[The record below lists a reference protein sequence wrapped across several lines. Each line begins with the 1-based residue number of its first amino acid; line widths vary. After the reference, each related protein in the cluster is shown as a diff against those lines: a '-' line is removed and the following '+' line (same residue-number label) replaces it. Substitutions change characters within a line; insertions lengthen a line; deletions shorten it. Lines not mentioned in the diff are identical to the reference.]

1 MFTLVPIRPRRRG
14 ERRSLRTFPVASLRP
29 GSLAFILRPRR
40 LSTPLLTPFNSTQT
54 FARFFGGDAAAVPGM
69 ESWATPYALAIMGQR
84 QSSNCPFGT
93 GNGYGDGRAVSVG
106 EIVNEKT
113 GTRWEMQLKGG
124 GTTPFC
130 RGGDGRA
137 VLRSSI
143 REFLAS
149 EAMHALGVST
159 TRALSLVVSD
169 GGDTV
174 RRPWYNPKS
183 DKKGGTFG
191 RFPVWSQ
198 RVPVRT
204 SRVDLTF

>member
-1 MFTLVPIRPRRRG
+1 M
-14 ERRSLRTFPVASLRP
+14 
-29 GSLAFILRPRR
+29 
-40 LSTPLLTPFNSTQT
+40 NSTQT
-54 FARFFGGDAAAVPGM
+54 FARFFGGDAAAVNGM

-198 RVPVRT
+198 RVPVRA